1 MLDLTERTLTGRI
14 PAPYGTEEIAVSP
27 DGRRAYAAGMALHH
41 RTADGSAPPPTLL
54 VVDTATHEVVA
65 REPLTAPGC
74 PVHVAADGRVLV
86 GLAPTD
92 AGGGPLD
99 GRLTVLAADGLAPQ
113 AGAPVGQAPI
123 TIRTTPD
130 GARAFVAGLRSGTV
144 HVVDPADGSVST
156 VLDVD
161 PGDPDTTQGAHGI
174 ACLP

>member
-1 MLDLTERTLTGRI
+1 MLDLTERTL
-14 PAPYGTEEIAVSP
+14 TEEIAVSP

-41 RTADGSAPPPTLL
+41 RTADGSAPPPPTLL

-65 REPLTAPGC
+65 REPLAAPGC

-86 GLAPTD
+86 GLAPTG
-92 AGGGPLD
+92 AGGAPLD
-99 GRLTVLAADGLAPQ
+99 GRLTVLAADGLAPL
-113 AGAPVGQAPI
+113 AGAPVGQVPI

-144 HVVDPADGSVST
+144 HVVNPADGCVIT

-174 ACLP
+174 AYLP

>member
-1 MLDLTERTLTGRI
+1 MDESEAPVSLPVLNRGLDH
-14 PAPYGTEEIAVSP
+14 IAI
-27 DGRRAYAAGMALHH
+27 RAYDLDASVAFYTEALGF
-41 RTADGSAPPPTLL
+41 RF
-54 VVDTATHEVVA
+54 V
-65 REPLTAPGC
+65 REWAL
-74 PVHVAADGRVLV
+74 DGRVLI

-92 AGGGPLD
+92 AGGATLD